1 VNWLLVIAGAM
12 VGAPLRYLTDRTVQA
27 HHDPSG
33 TFTFNVPGCLILG
46 LVSGAVTAGAASS
59 QVQPLLD
66 TGLCG
71 ALSTYSTFSYETLRL
86 TEQGAGFF
94 AAANVVASVVAGLG
108 TAFRPNAGTVG
119 EGRKPLPSGHAVS
132 GCLVHVGPTEENVMT
147 ATTDVLIPAL
157 REVREAE
164 AAVADRLRAHATVA
178 PAAEYRETLECRIGD
193 ARGHVRRID
202 ERLKTLQPWGLVRTV
217 FGGAVHLTG
226 MAVRLPFEVAM
237 GVPAALLRGKATQRQ
252 LLKNTEREYGVTAFA
267 VATCR
272 AGEHIAQEI
281 GDTDSWDLL
290 DSIRRDDE
298 NLLEQLGLT
307 LEQRAEAVVAATATD
322 GWEPV
327 DLTDAAQAVRTGAGR
342 VRETAERWEQKARD
356 AQGARARRAQ

>member
-1 VNWLLVIAGAM
+1 
-12 VGAPLRYLTDRTVQA
+12 
-27 HHDPSG
+27 
-33 TFTFNVPGCLILG
+33 
-46 LVSGAVTAGAASS
+46 
-59 QVQPLLD
+59 
-66 TGLCG
+66 
-71 ALSTYSTFSYETLRL
+71 
-86 TEQGAGFF
+86 
-94 AAANVVASVVAGLG
+94 
-108 TAFRPNAGTVG
+108 
-119 EGRKPLPSGHAVS
+119 
-132 GCLVHVGPTEENVMT
+132 MT
-147 ATTDVLIPAL
+147 AATDVLIPAL

-178 PAAEYRETLECRIGD
+178 PAEEYRETLEYRIAG

-202 ERLKTLQPWGLVRTV
+202 ERMKMLQSRGLVQTV

-237 GVPAALLRGKATQRQ
+237 GVPAALLRGKATERQ

-272 AGEHIAQEI
+272 AGGHIAQEI

-307 LEQRAEAVVAATATD
+307 LEQRAEAVVAATTTD
-322 GWEPV
+322 GDWEPV
-327 DLTDAAQAVRTGAGR
+327 GLTDAARAVRTGAGR
-342 VRETAERWEQKARD
+342 VRETAERWEQKA
-356 AQGARARRAQ
+356 QGRGPGHGRPRARRGPVMGGSTSSGFSGR

>member
-1 VNWLLVIAGAM
+1 
-12 VGAPLRYLTDRTVQA
+12 
-27 HHDPSG
+27 
-33 TFTFNVPGCLILG
+33 
-46 LVSGAVTAGAASS
+46 
-59 QVQPLLD
+59 
-66 TGLCG
+66 
-71 ALSTYSTFSYETLRL
+71 
-86 TEQGAGFF
+86 
-94 AAANVVASVVAGLG
+94 
-108 TAFRPNAGTVG
+108 
-119 EGRKPLPSGHAVS
+119 
-132 GCLVHVGPTEENVMT
+132 MT
-147 ATTDVLIPAL
+147 ATTDLLIPAL

-164 AAVADRLRAHATVA
+164 AAIADRLRAHATVA
-178 PAAEYRETLECRIGD
+178 PAEEYRETLERRIGD

-202 ERLKTLQPWGLVRTV
+202 EHLKTLQLQPRGLAQTV

-252 LLKNTEREYGVTAFA
+252 LLKNTEQEYGITAFA

-281 GDTDSWDLL
+281 GDTDSSDLL

-298 NLLEQLGLT
+298 GLLEQLGLT
-307 LEQRAEAVVAATATD
+307 LEQRAEAVVAATTTD
-322 GWEPV
+322 GNWEPV

-356 AQGARARRAQ
+356 AAQGARDRRAQ